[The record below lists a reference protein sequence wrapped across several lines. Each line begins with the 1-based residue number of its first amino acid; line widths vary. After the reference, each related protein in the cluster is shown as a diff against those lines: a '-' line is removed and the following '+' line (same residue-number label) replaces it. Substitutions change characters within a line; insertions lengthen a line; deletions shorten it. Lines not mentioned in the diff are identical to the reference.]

1 MTISATKSNPRD
13 IITKLGAVVNFM
25 KEKMKNRQAGNTNAD
40 KEILELIF
48 SADDSIKKLE
58 YSFLLM
64 LEQDGRLNAANIP
77 VLEAIEKMDDEIR
90 KHAKQGIKEA
100 DYIRRVAAHFE
111 ALTEIKLKKAAKLAK
126 HLELAK
132 RYEEM
137 AKEHERIAQAES
149 KQ

>member
-1 MTISATKSNPRD
+1 MKS
-13 IITKLGAVVNFM
+13 
-25 KEKMKNRQAGNTNAD
+25 RQAGDTNAD
-40 KEILELIF
+40 REILELIF
-48 SADDSIKKLE
+48 SADDNIKKLA

-77 VLEAIEKMDDEIR
+77 ALEAIEKMDDEMR
-90 KHAKQGIKEA
+90 KHAKQGIKEE

-111 ALTEIKLKKAAKLAK
+111 ALTELKLKKAAKLAK
-126 HLELAK
+126 HMELAK

-149 KQ
+149 K

>member
-1 MTISATKSNPRD
+1 MMSATRLKPGDVIS
-13 IITKLGAVVNFM
+13 KLGIIVNFM
-25 KEKMKNRQAGNTNAD
+25 KEKMKSRQAGDTNAD
-40 KEILELIF
+40 REILELIF
-48 SADDSIKKLE
+48 SADDNIKKLA

-77 VLEAIEKMDDEIR
+77 ALEAIEKMDDEMR
-90 KHAKQGIKEA
+90 KHAKQGIKEE

-111 ALTEIKLKKAAKLAK
+111 ALTELKLKKAAKLAK
-126 HLELAK
+126 HMELAK

-149 KQ
+149 K

>member
-1 MTISATKSNPRD
+1 MISATKSSPGD
-13 IITKLGAVVNFM
+13 IISKLGTAANSM
-25 KEKMKNRQAGNTNAD
+25 KEKMKNRQAGDTNAD

-48 SADDSIKKLE
+48 SADDNLKKLA
-58 YSFLLM
+58 YSFLIM
-64 LEQDGRLNAANIP
+64 LEQDGGLNKANIP
-77 VLEAIEKMDDEIR
+77 ALEAIEKMDDEMR
-90 KHAKQGIKEA
+90 KHAKHGIKEE

-111 ALTEIKLKKAAKLAK
+111 AMTEIKLKKAAKLAK

-149 KQ
+149 KP

>member
-1 MTISATKSNPRD
+1 MISATKSNPGD
-13 IITKLGAVVNFM
+13 IISKLGIIINSM
-25 KEKMKNRQAGNTNAD
+25 QKRMKNRQAGDTNAD

-48 SADDSIKKLE
+48 SADDNIKKLA

-77 VLEAIEKMDDEIR
+77 ELVAIERMDDEMR
-90 KHAKQGIKEA
+90 KHAKQGIKEE

-111 ALTEIKLKKAAKLAK
+111 AMTEVKLKKAAKLAK
-126 HLELAK
+126 HMELAK

-149 KQ
+149 K